1 MMAHKQYLLHEL
13 MEEAQEPF
21 QLHTYIAERRSQ
33 LNKQSNLCFF
43 TPEVRT
49 SPEISSCKSPAN
61 CAVFLLRIQ
70 KHKQSELP
78 KSPAM
83 KIAGLGFFGSFLK
96 ILKDRSRNKKRAMR
110 NDEPKEEDIRET
122 QFCSTPFR
130 FSPCKTPSSSSGH
143 RTPDSCSPV
152 VSPIGHVNKAE
163 KENYTGVKD
172 SVEEEKE
179 QCSPVSVLDPF
190 SEDDDDEHE
199 SVDADEDYDLDRSY
213 ANIQRARQQ
222 LLDRLRR
229 FEKLA
234 ELDPMELEKNFLE
247 TSDEDDEYEERQTVE
262 SAKEETPLSSSL
274 HRKQGVADTSF
285 VNKQV
290 FSQCSTLR
298 KHDNSISHRKI
309 TDEIIELDFKREL
322 DGWKCFTEQAAE
334 TAADLEL
341 AIFGV
346 LVEELCLEEFVL
358 LHG

>member
-13 MEEAQEPF
+13 LEEAQEPF
-21 QLHTYIAERRSQ
+21 QLHTYIAEKRSQ
-33 LNKQSNLCFF
+33 LNKQSNLCCF

-49 SPEISSCKSPAN
+49 SPEINPCNCKSPAN
-61 CAVFLLRIQ
+61 GAVFLLRIQ
-70 KHKQSELP
+70 KHEQSELP

-96 ILKDRSRNKKRAMR
+96 ILKDRSKNKKRGMR
-110 NDEPKEEDIRET
+110 NDEPKEEAIRET
-122 QFCSTPFR
+122 RFCSTPFR
-130 FSPCKTPSSSSGH
+130 FSPRKTPSSSSGH

-152 VSPIGHVNKAE
+152 VSPIAHVNKE
-163 KENYTGVKD
+163 ENYTGVKD
-172 SVEEEKE
+172 SVEEDKE

-190 SEDDDDEHE
+190 SEDDDEHE
-199 SVDADEDYDLDRSY
+199 SVDADEDYDIDRSY

-247 TSDEDDEYEERQTVE
+247 TSDEDDEYEEQSSE
-262 SAKEETPLSSSL
+262 SAKEEPQLSTL
-274 HRKQGVADTSF
+274 CRKQCVVDTSF
-285 VNKQV
+285 VNNQV
-290 FSQCSTLR
+290 FSQCSTLH
-298 KHDNSISHRKI
+298 KHDNKISHRKL
-309 TDEIIELDFKREL
+309 TDEIIELDFKREFG
-322 DGWKCFTEQAAE
+322 GWKCFTEQVAD

-341 AIFGV
+341 AIFEV
-346 LVEELCLEEFVL
+346 LVEELCSEEFVL

>member
-13 MEEAQEPF
+13 LEEAQEPF
-21 QLHTYIAERRSQ
+21 QLQTYIAEKRSQ
-33 LNKQSNLCFF
+33 LNKQTNLCFF
-43 TPEVRT
+43 TPEIRT
-49 SPEISSCKSPAN
+49 SPEISPSKSPATG
-61 CAVFLLRIQ
+61 AVFLLRIQ
-70 KHKQSELP
+70 KHEQSELP

-96 ILKDRSRNKKRAMR
+96 ILKDRSKNKKRGMR
-110 NDEPKEEDIRET
+110 SDEPREEAIRET
-122 QFCSTPFR
+122 RFCSTPYR
-130 FSPCKTPSSSSGH
+130 FPPRKTPSSSSGH
-143 RTPDSCSPV
+143 LTPDSCSPV
-152 VSPIGHVNKAE
+152 VSPISHVNKE

-190 SEDDDDEHE
+190 SEDDDEHE
-199 SVDADEDYDLDRSY
+199 SVDADEDYDPDRSY

-234 ELDPMELEKNFLE
+234 ELDPIELEKNFLE
-247 TSDEDDEYEERQTVE
+247 TSDEDDEYEEQTVE
-262 SAKEETPLSSSL
+262 SAKEEPQLSKL
-274 HRKQGVADTSF
+274 YRKQCVADTSF
-285 VNKQV
+285 VNNQV
-290 FSQCSTLR
+290 FSQCSTLH
-298 KHDNSISHRKI
+298 KHDNKISHRKL

-322 DGWKCFTEQAAE
+322 DGWKCFTEQVAE

-341 AIFGV
+341 AIFEV
-346 LVEELCLEEFVL
+346 LVEELCSEEFVL